1 MASSVENEKE
11 KEIESRKEDVVCLEL
26 PAPPGWKKKF
36 MPKKGGTPKKNEI
49 IFTAPTGEEI
59 SNKRQLEKYLK
70 ANPGAPAVSEFDWGT
85 GETPRRS
92 ARINEKVKAMPT
104 PESEPPKKRGRKSS
118 ASKKDN
124 KELET
129 APEGTEETKDVHM
142 EEAEKSEKENMEG
155 EAEKSEKENV
165 EGEAEKVAVKEN
177 ETDNK
182 DKTQDAFSKAEST
195 SLKPKHGEDAN
206 ISTAKIEEGKE
217 NAEAA
222 SGKENETENKDKT
235 QDADSKAE
243 STSQE
248 VKHGEDTNIS
258 TAKIEE
264 GKENAEAASEKL
276 KGPQDVVEADASGV
290 DHKEKEG
297 LEGATSQGKVEQP
310 VAEAE
315 KGLGKGEQDKPDI
328 VTTEERQNEVEGEE
342 KPKHDR
348 STTES
353 EGPIKEKESANCN
366 EGQYATGVNEI
377 NKKAEEAI
385 QNGSNG
391 SNAGEV
397 KP

>member
-222 SGKENETENKDKT
+222 S
-235 QDADSKAE
+235 
-243 STSQE
+243 
-248 VKHGEDTNIS
+248 
-258 TAKIEE
+258 
-264 GKENAEAASEKL
+264 EKL